1 MAKILQFPTREQ
13 LSKEEEKI
21 LLNRHLDLCETDLQ
35 DAMRMLDDLNE
46 EIVVLTHEYNSIL
59 MRLKE
64 LVLEEQ
70 YYIY

>member
-46 EIVVLTHEYNSIL
+46 EIVVLTHEYNIIL

-64 LVLEEQ
+64 LVLEE
-70 YYIY
+70 

>member
-1 MAKILQFPTREQ
+1 MAKILQFPTKEQ

-64 LVLEEQ
+64 LVLEE
-70 YYIY
+70 

>member
-21 LLNRHLDLCETDLQ
+21 LLNEHLDLCEADLQ
-35 DAMRMLDDLNE
+35 DAMRMLDELNQ
-46 EIVVLTHEYNSIL
+46 EIVVLTHEYTSIL

>member
-1 MAKILQFPTREQ
+1 MAKILQFPTIEQ

-64 LVLEEQ
+64 LVLEE
-70 YYIY
+70 

>member
-46 EIVVLTHEYNSIL
+46 EIIVLTHEYNSIL

-64 LVLEEQ
+64 LVLEE
-70 YYIY
+70 

>member
-59 MRLKE
+59 KRLKE
-64 LVLEEQ
+64 LVLEE
-70 YYIY
+70 

>member
-21 LLNRHLDLCETDLQ
+21 LLNEHLDLCEADLQ
-35 DAMRMLDDLNE
+35 DAMRMLDELNQ
-46 EIVVLTHEYNSIL
+46 EIVVLTHEYTSIL

-64 LVLEEQ
+64 LVLEE
-70 YYIY
+70 

>member
-64 LVLEEQ
+64 LVLEE
-70 YYIY
+70 